1 MYFLEIG
8 SGSGAISLS
17 LLNMRKN
24 VRFQENYVYI
34 LFLLIIYI

>member
-24 VRFQENYVYI
+24 VRFQENLRIMYI
-34 LFLLIIYI
+34 HYFN